1 MSKLLETLLKS
12 EFKFGFELEGYVS
25 NYDDYSYGYEGEY
38 EYNEVTGEYDEINSD
53 ENYDESIDYDT
64 LYNELSILFS
74 KTFGDECEVESDG
87 SLGIGGFEFPSPI
100 MSLTPI
106 NIKKCIEFLYNLPN
120 NEFNIYTDETCGFH
134 THISFP
140 NMSNEDMAWI
150 VCHIAL
156 DPKIQ
161 DNLMLFKDSAGEEF
175 DFFGKWATT
184 DFLQDI
190 ESAIKMSDWEELS
203 KWLSNEKYRVIR
215 IHPQGTLEWRG
226 PRDFLNKRNLQTIKD
241 FFVRLSNVVLQIAKI
256 MDKKEINGISRTNF
270 FKLVKLTEL
279 SKQGKIKTLS
289 DNAIKAIIKNPLILT
304 KINQKINPLDLIKK
318 LEFYLKQSGES
329 LESFLIPLRYK
340 EFKDN
345 ELLAIIIELCPSF
358 INFVDT
364 KNSKLFQLLGRHR
377 FNIYD
382 TFLNVDKLSPDIV
395 VQCIK
400 SHQQFFDTFLSG
412 IQHRVQANKNI
423 DSFLTPQV
431 GKALLQRFKTKDS
444 MDWKIKADKVLNDE
458 IKNKLIQIIS

>member
-175 DFFGKWATT
+175 DFFGQWATT

-226 PRDFLNKRNLQTIKD
+226 PRNFLNKRNLQTIKD

-279 SKQGKIKTLS
+279 SRPGRIKLVS
-289 DNAIKAIIKNPLILT
+289 DNAIKAIIKNPFILT
-304 KINQKINPLDLIKK
+304 KINQKINYQDLFKK

-340 EFKDN
+340 EFKD
-345 ELLAIIIELCPSF
+345 IEILSKILEFCPQF
-358 INFVDT
+358 INYTNV
-364 KNSKLFQLLGRHR
+364 NNPKLFQLLGRHK
-377 FNIYD
+377 FNVFDI
-382 TFLNVDKLSPDIV
+382 FLNVNNFSSDV
-395 VQCIK
+395 VEQCLNVRGI
-400 SHQQFFDTFLSG
+400 FFDTFLVA

-423 DSFLTPQV
+423 DSFLTPQI

-444 MDWKIKADKVLNDE
+444 MEWKIKADTILNDK
-458 IKNKLIQIIS
+458 IKEKLIQIIS